1 MFLSIRLVAFS
12 FTPIGHSVLIDFT
25 VPDVSP
31 LHVQAESRWTPHTIP
46 LRWNHIPL
54 HLLNGLLAGYRI
66 RYQAVEIGQCPYRE
80 DPREVVIPAENVSTI
95 LTGLESF
102 AVYRIEITGLTIKG
116 DGPSEVVFAGKQCY
130 IKLCSSRE
138 PSNC

>member
-1 MFLSIRLVAFS
+1 MFL
-12 FTPIGHSVLIDFT
+12 LIYFT

-46 LRWNHIPL
+46 LRWNHIPS

-66 RYQAVEIGQCPYRE
+66 RYQAVEIGQCPHQE
-80 DPREVVIPAENVSTI
+80 NPREVIIPAENVSTV

-116 DGPSEVVFAGKQCY
+116 DGPSEVIFAGM
-130 IKLCSSRE
+130 
-138 PSNC
+138 